1 MKFLKNQIIYD
12 IIKKKE
18 DESMKKTISIILSVI
33 LIISAFSLNAFA
45 ATTKTEA
52 LLNKLNTE
60 KEVAVTLTAGDIPI
74 FGANS
79 DATDTV
85 YIKGDKAAYDYNA
98 GFINARLVLDDDEIV
113 AYLPVFPYVHVKLD
127 STAIGSVDIWGII
140 NEATNITLGV
150 LNYVKSYEEEVDGKK
165 YYVEEFN
172 DRAQVTSKFYYDG
185 DDLKILK
192 VTDAKTGSVQN
203 TYFEDISFEVDD
215 SIFELPLIS
224 FDLTPVLQGLFV
236 ALLAA

>member
-1 MKFLKNQIIYD
+1 
-12 IIKKKE
+12 
-18 DESMKKTISIILSVI
+18 MKKALSIIMSVI
-33 LIISAFSLNAFA
+33 LIVSVFSLNAFA
-45 ATTKTEA
+45 ATTKTET
-52 LLNKLNTE
+52 LLNNLNE
-60 KEVAVTLTAGDIPI
+60 KKEVAVTLTAGDIPL

-79 DATDTV
+79 DATDTI

-98 GFINARLVLDDDEIV
+98 GFINARVVLDDDEII
-113 AYLPVFPYVHVKLD
+113 AFLPAFPYVHVKLD
-127 STAIGSVDIWGII
+127 SKAIGSVDIWGII
-140 NEATNITLGV
+140 DEATNVTFGV
-150 LNYVKSYEEEVDGKK
+150 LEFVKSYEEDVDGKT

-192 VTDAKTGSVQN
+192 VYDAKTNSVQN

-215 SIFELPLIS
+215 GIFKLPLIS
-224 FDLTPVLQGLFV
+224 FDMTPILQGLFI

>member
-1 MKFLKNQIIYD
+1 
-12 IIKKKE
+12 
-18 DESMKKTISIILSVI
+18 MKKALSIIMSVI
-33 LIISAFSLNAFA
+33 LIVSVFSLNAFA
-45 ATTKTEA
+45 ATTKTET
-52 LLNKLNTE
+52 LLNNLNE
-60 KEVAVTLTAGDIPI
+60 KKEVAVTLTAGDIPL

-79 DATDTV
+79 DATDTI

-98 GFINARLVLDDDEIV
+98 GFINARVVLDDDEII
-113 AYLPVFPYVHVKLD
+113 AFLPALPYVHVKLD
-127 STAIGSVDIWGII
+127 SKAIGSVDIWGII
-140 NEATNITLGV
+140 DEATNVTFGV
-150 LNYVKSYEEEVDGKK
+150 LQFVKSYEEDVDGKT

-192 VTDAKTGSVQN
+192 VYDAKTNSVQN

-215 SIFELPLIS
+215 GIFKLPLIS
-224 FDLTPVLQGLFV
+224 FDMTPILQGLFI

>member
-1 MKFLKNQIIYD
+1 
-12 IIKKKE
+12 
-18 DESMKKTISIILSVI
+18 MKKALSIIMSVI
-33 LIISAFSLNAFA
+33 LIVSVFSLNAFA
-45 ATTKTEA
+45 ATTKTET
-52 LLNKLNTE
+52 LLNNLNE
-60 KEVAVTLTAGDIPI
+60 KKEVAVTLTAGDIPL

-79 DATDTV
+79 DATDTI

-98 GFINARLVLDDDEIV
+98 GFINARVVLDDDEII
-113 AYLPVFPYVHVKLD
+113 AFLPAFPYVHVKLD
-127 STAIGSVDIWGII
+127 SKAIGSVDIWGII
-140 NEATNITLGV
+140 DEATNVTFGV
-150 LNYVKSYEEEVDGKK
+150 LQFVKSYEEDVDGKT

-192 VTDAKTGSVQN
+192 VYDAKTNSVQN

-215 SIFELPLIS
+215 GIFKLPLIS
-224 FDLTPVLQGLFV
+224 FDMTPILQGLFI

>member
-1 MKFLKNQIIYD
+1 
-12 IIKKKE
+12 
-18 DESMKKTISIILSVI
+18 MKKTISIIMSAI
-33 LIISAFSLNAFA
+33 LIISVFSLNAFA
-45 ATTKTEA
+45 ATTKTET
-52 LLNKLNTE
+52 LLDKLNTE
-60 KEVAVTLTAGDIPI
+60 KEVAVTLTAGDIPL

-85 YIKGDKAAYDYNA
+85 YIKDDMAAYEYNA
-98 GFINARLVLDDDEIV
+98 GFINVRLVLDDDGIV
-113 AYLPVFPYVHVKLD
+113 AFLPIFPYVHVKLD
-127 STAIGSVDIWGII
+127 SKALGSIDIWGII
-140 NEATNITLGV
+140 KDATSITLGV
-150 LNYVKSYEEEVDGKK
+150 LNYVKSYDEEFEGKT

-172 DRAQVTSKFYYDG
+172 DRAQVTSKFYYEG

-192 VTDAKTGSVQN
+192 VTDAQTGSVQY

-215 SIFELPLIS
+215 SIFKLPLIS